1 MITRNRGYVFALA
14 FMTLALMSG
23 CHHEQPKAPQQI
35 IVQYVPEP
43 KAPDEQTA
51 ENFGAAV
58 SGGTYRAGKAVYEYA
73 TSDETADKARRAKEY
88 VKSKVKAAADYT
100 SESMKLSAGFL

>member
-1 MITRNRGYVFALA
+1 MKLRI
-14 FMTLALMSG
+14 LALVAVCLSAFG
-23 CHHEQPKAPQQI
+23 CHHEQPKTPQQI
-35 IVQYVPEP
+35 IVVHMPDV

-51 ENFGAAV
+51 ENVGAAIT
-58 SGGTYRAGKAVYEYA
+58 GTAYRAGKATYEYA
-73 TSDETADKARRAKEY
+73 TSDETADRARRAKEY

>member
-1 MITRNRGYVFALA
+1 MIMRFRGSVFGLIFA
-14 FMTLALMSG
+14 TLMLMSG
-23 CHHEQPKAPQQI
+23 CHHEQPKTPQQI
-35 IVQYVPEP
+35 IVVHMPDVKE
-43 KAPDEQTA
+43 PDEQTA
-51 ENFGAAV
+51 ENIGAAV
-58 SGGTYRAGKAVYEYA
+58 TGTTYRAGKAVYEYA